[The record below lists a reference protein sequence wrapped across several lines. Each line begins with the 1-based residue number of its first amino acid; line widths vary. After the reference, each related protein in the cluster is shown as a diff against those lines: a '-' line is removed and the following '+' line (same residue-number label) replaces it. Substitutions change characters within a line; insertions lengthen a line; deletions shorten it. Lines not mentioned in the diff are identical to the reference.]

1 MSTPQPVTNQTCRS
15 PLDPYRKPV
24 ALFGAAT
31 AALGLL
37 GLSGWIL
44 GIPLLASIRAS
55 YIPMA
60 PFTAIAFICLG
71 GLLLVHSIGS
81 PQGRVSILVVVLS
94 TLLSV
99 YGLIELVEG
108 LGKPVLS
115 LEEWLFP
122 NTQLLGAILTGRMS
136 PATAALLF
144 FSGAVFPMLF
154 LRERNREHQ
163 NLFRD
168 MAGGLG
174 VLVTMVGAVFVLSYL
189 HGAPILYGTA
199 TIPMAATTA
208 IAFLLLGTGQVL
220 AVGPDGFPSRLFAGP
235 STRARLLRVFVSTTV
250 GVVVAIDLM
259 HVYAHRFFFNVNA
272 SISGFSTAAFL
283 VMAGTLIARVALKV
297 GDDMDRSEG
306 VRKRAEEALRES
318 EEKFRAIFEDSKD
331 GIILVDEDSRK
342 FHTCNKAFCDM
353 VQYTVDEIRQLGVMD
368 VHPEEDVPWIIEE
381 FDRRARSETEKEIDI
396 PVKRKDGSVFWAAV
410 KSSPVTI
417 SGKKYVFGNFRDVTE
432 RRKAEET
439 LARLGM
445 AVGQAPE
452 AIIMTDREGTILY
465 VNPAFERISG
475 YSGEEAVGKTP
486 RILRSG
492 KQDESFYREI
502 WHTLKRGEVW
512 TGHFINRKK
521 DGSLYEEDATISPVR
536 DSSGNIVSFVGVMR
550 DVTQLLSLEK
560 QVRTA
565 QNMEAVGT
573 LAGGIAHDFN
583 NALTGIVGFGELL
596 RMRLAGDGQ
605 ALHDLDDILRCA
617 ERAATLTRQL
627 LTFARRQVIEPV
639 NMNLSA
645 LVADLMK
652 LIGKVV
658 GEHIEVKTSLNK
670 NVPTIFADRGQIEQ
684 VVMNLCL
691 NARDAM
697 PEGGRLVV
705 ETEDVYLEE
714 EYVRQN
720 PYMKTGRYA
729 MLTVSDMGVG
739 MDEKTRERVFEP
751 FFTTKGPDKGTGL
764 GLAMVYGIVKQHGGF
779 IHLYSEP
786 GKGTAFKVYFPA
798 VEAQTDAV
806 PAKRGEEILRGGKET
821 ILLAEDEEAIRAL
834 AERVLTGF
842 GYTVLVARNGEEAIE
857 IFRQHKEI
865 DLAVL
870 DVVMPRK
877 GGKEAF
883 DEMHKANPNLKVI
896 FMSGYSADAIHDS
909 FVLTPGMPFL
919 QKPFGPT
926 VLARKVRETL
936 DTQ

>member
-1 MSTPQPVTNQTCRS
+1 VSTPQPVTNQTCRS

-565 QNMEAVGT
+565 QKMEAVGT

>member
-1 MSTPQPVTNQTCRS
+1 
-15 PLDPYRKPV
+15 
-24 ALFGAAT
+24 
-31 AALGLL
+31 
-37 GLSGWIL
+37 
-44 GIPLLASIRAS
+44 
-55 YIPMA
+55 
-60 PFTAIAFICLG
+60 
-71 GLLLVHSIGS
+71 
-81 PQGRVSILVVVLS
+81 VSILVVVLS

-353 VQYTVDEIRQLGVMD
+353 VQYTVDEVRQLGVMD

-565 QNMEAVGT
+565 QKMEAVGT

-605 ALHDLDDILRCA
+605 ALHDLDEILRCA
-617 ERAATLTRQL
+617 ERAATLTRHL